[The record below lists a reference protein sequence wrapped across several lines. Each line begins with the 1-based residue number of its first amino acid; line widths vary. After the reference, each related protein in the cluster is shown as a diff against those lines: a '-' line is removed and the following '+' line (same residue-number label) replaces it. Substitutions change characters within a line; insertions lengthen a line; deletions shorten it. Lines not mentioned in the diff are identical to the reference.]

1 VSYSFIDVVKDVG
14 GLANVLIVIFSLTN
28 YPLAS
33 FSSLV
38 KAIERLYFAKS
49 KDKNLFKPKK
59 NH

>member
-1 VSYSFIDVVKDVG
+1 VVKDVG

-28 YPLAS
+28 YPLAN